1 MSRKPEDISV
11 ETLAETPHYV
21 AWKAEEPDGE
31 VSYHVELGPVTAHFF
46 TEEWQEFVD
55 LMREAQQIHGEDE
68 DVEVEMD
75 WGTLIFEPEEWDE
88 LVKLLDQL

>member
-1 MSRKPEDISV
+1 MSKKPDDIAV

-31 VSYHVELGPVTAHFF
+31 VTYHVELGPVTAHFF
-46 TEEWQEFVD
+46 AEEWQEFVT
-55 LMREAQQIHGEDE
+55 LLREAQQEHGEDE

-75 WGTLIFEPEEWDE
+75 WGTLIFEPEEWTE
-88 LVKLLDQL
+88 LVQLLSQL

>member
-1 MSRKPEDISV
+1 MSKKPDDISV

-31 VSYHVELGPVTAHFF
+31 VTYHVELGPVTAHFF
-46 TEEWQEFVD
+46 TEEWQEFVA
-55 LMREAQQIHGEDE
+55 LMHEAQQEHGKDE

-75 WGTLIFEPEEWDE
+75 WGTLIFEPEEWAE
-88 LVKLLDQL
+88 FVQLLEQL